1 MKTTADTG
9 TEEKTPKKKALID
22 TWTPTPDSNYVGRD
36 GKHFIVYFNKLF
48 SLDYFVSN
56 GVVEDYKQLVEPNE
70 DDDEEDIEMYL
81 LEQKHI
87 QQRKLAR
94 YNQFLISKTSYENQL
109 DNIIRYVNFFIHF
122 YDTEQELIA
131 AYLKLKLAIDRDRV
145 DDTTGEGEGEKL
157 YGANDKEAF
166 ISLLYD
172 VMFTP
177 SMVEKIKRMVEENY
191 TDDIEA
197 GPEEKKRYYKANE
210 KRHLESLEFTN
221 QHVKILHAI
230 SFGMK
235 ILCPVM
241 FHFCTINGIKID
253 KTNLVIYDFYKPLFD
268 LFNDGCNMF
277 NKLYV
282 YVKTKVLES
291 DANNKLIFEQREIFG
306 IDVFTVITQFTKV
319 VLISE
324 NMVKYNINENIIGF
338 NKTIIKYQLTY
349 FIKEQYDKNLTEVT
363 WAKNSEGLSGIDKMA
378 MNLEKLDEGAIVF
391 TDVNIA
397 NTIERIRS
405 KVDIDIDESEIEYY
419 MEHLRIT
426 DLQKEYLY
434 SFYAKYFE
442 TYKDLKLL
450 TKRQYIYL
458 LIMMKK
464 VLLIDLGYDVETGGA
479 KAAAIPYILSGNI
492 EDRIVNRMIRNGK
505 FIDKL
510 ESSYKYQRMVS
521 SDYALLAEIP
531 GKGDFIKSKLS
542 AIINTKFT
550 YVTPEE
556 PELTGTEIT
565 YDEEE
570 IADELL
576 DFLIYI

>member
-1 MKTTADTG
+1 MKTSADTG
-9 TEEKTPKKKALID
+9 TEEKISKKKALID
-22 TWTPTPDSNYVGRD
+22 TWVPTPDSNYVGRD
-36 GKHFIVYFNKLF
+36 GKHFVVYFNKSF
-48 SLDYFVSN
+48 DLDDFGS
-56 GVVEDYKQLVEPNE
+56 DTIALT
-70 DDDEEDIEMYL
+70 DDTHPSETGNAP
-81 LEQKHI
+81 KHKH
-87 QQRKLAR
+87 QQTLAQ
-94 YNQFLISKTSYENQL
+94 YNTFLISKTSYENQL

-122 YDTEQELIA
+122 YDTEQELIT
-131 AYLKLKLAIDRDRV
+131 AYLKLKLAIDRD
-145 DDTTGEGEGEKL
+145 DDENGEKL
-157 YGANDKEAF
+157 YGADDKEAF
-166 ISLLYD
+166 ITLLYD

-177 SMVEKIKRMVEENY
+177 KMVEKIKRMVEENY

-241 FHFCTINGIKID
+241 FHFCTTNSIRID

-291 DANNKLIFEQREIFG
+291 DANNKRIFEQREIFG

-391 TDVNIA
+391 TDVNIM

-405 KVDIDIDESEIEYY
+405 RVDVDIDESEIEYY

-464 VLLIDLGYDVETGGA
+464 VLLIDLGYDVETKGA

-505 FIDKL
+505 FLDKL
-510 ESSYKYQRMVS
+510 ENSYKYQRMIQD
-521 SDYALLAEIP
+521 DYSLLGEIP
-531 GKGDFIKSKLS
+531 GKVDFIKSKLS

-556 PELTGTEIT
+556 PELTGTEIM

>member
-1 MKTTADTG
+1 MKAVAETG
-9 TEEKTPKKKALID
+9 TEEKKQKNIALID
-22 TWTPTPDSNYVGRD
+22 SWNPTPDSNYVGRD
-36 GKHFIVYFNKLF
+36 GKHFVVYFNKLF
-48 SLDYFVSN
+48 SLDDFIT
-56 GVVEDYKQLVEPNE
+56 EDSEKRNWCEENDNVPYYHTKQ
-70 DDDEEDIEMYL
+70 
-81 LEQKHI
+81 
-87 QQRKLAR
+87 QQKLAR

-109 DNIIRYVNFFIHF
+109 DNIIRYINFFIHF

-131 AYLKLKLAIDRDRV
+131 AYLKLKMAIDRDRT
-145 DDTTGEGEGEKL
+145 DDTDTDTEHTGEKL
-157 YGANDKEAF
+157 YGPNDKDAF

-177 SMVEKIKRMVEENY
+177 NMVEKIKRMVEENY

-235 ILCPVM
+235 MLCPVM
-241 FHFCTINGIKID
+241 FHFCASNSIKID

-291 DANNKLIFEQREIFG
+291 DANNKRIFEQREIFG

-391 TDVNIA
+391 TDVNIT

-405 KVDIDIDESEIEYY
+405 RVDVDIDESEIEYY

-458 LIMMKK
+458 LIIMKK

-510 ESSYKYQRMVS
+510 ESSYKYQRMVKN
-521 SDYALLAEIP
+521 DYALLAEIP

-556 PELTGTEIT
+556 PELTGTEIM

>member
-22 TWTPTPDSNYVGRD
+22 TWVQDSDSNYVGRD
-36 GKHFIVYFNKLF
+36 GKHFVVYFNKLF
-48 SLDYFVSN
+48 SLDDFASN
-56 GVVEDYKQLVEPNE
+56 EVVDDYKELIKANDEG
-70 DDDEEDIEMYL
+70 EEDNEMYI
-81 LEQKHI
+81 LEQKRR
-87 QQRKLAR
+87 QQQKLAR

-241 FHFCTINGIKID
+241 FHFCTINSIKID